1 MKIKVLIAGLI
12 LGGTTL
18 LTGCATG
25 SCTRGDCGGYYST
38 SACGRY
44 SCTDPCLQPP
54 VATSCNSYQ
63 TGYSCGEFCNAN
75 YRGCGNN
82 CIVR

>member
-1 MKIKVLIAGLI
+1 MKVKLLIAGLI
-12 LGGTTL
+12 IGGAGL

-25 SCTRGDCGGYYST
+25 SCYNCNYGYYD

-44 SCTDPCLQPP
+44 SCTDPYLQPP
-54 VATSCNSYQ
+54 CYSCAQ
-63 TGYSCGEFCNAN
+63 VGYSCGEFCNAN

-82 CIVR
+82 CIVH